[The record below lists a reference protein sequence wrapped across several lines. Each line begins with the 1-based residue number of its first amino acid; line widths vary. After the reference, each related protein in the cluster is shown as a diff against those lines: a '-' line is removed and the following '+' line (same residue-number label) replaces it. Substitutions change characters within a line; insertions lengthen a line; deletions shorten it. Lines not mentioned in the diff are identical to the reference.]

1 MFLLLACKP
10 ACNDIYQTREC
21 KDGDCVC
28 KDGYQEIPDCFP
40 EPNFDGIYRCECEKG
55 RKITD
60 IRKLH
65 YITLNCFYF

>member
-10 ACNDIYQTREC
+10 ACTGANREC

-28 KDGYQEIPDCFP
+28 EDGYQDID
-40 EPNFDGIYRCECEKG
+40 DDSDCEKG

-60 IRKLH
+60 IEKIVL
-65 YITLNCFYF
+65 YYL

>member
-10 ACNDIYQTREC
+10 ACNAATREC

-28 KDGYQEIPDCFP
+28 KGGYQEIPDCVP
-40 EPNFDGIYRCECEKG
+40 PPDFDNIYRCECEKG